1 MGREDLATETFL
13 LDANIFLEVLLDQQR
28 AEECLLLLRQLT
40 NSECTI
46 AITGFSLHSIGLK
59 LESRA
64 MKEGFRRFLTDC
76 MDSHYFLVHTSF
88 DDESDI
94 LFMSDTRQLDIDDAH
109 QYWAAKKLN
118 ARLVSFDK
126 DFDKTD
132 LRRFE
137 PEEILKELA

>member
-1 MGREDLATETFL
+1 MSLRRTITFL

-28 AEECLLLLRQLT
+28 AEECLSLLRQLT
-40 NSECTI
+40 ARECTI
-46 AITGFSLHSIGLK
+46 ALTGFSLHSIGLK

-76 MDSHYFLVHTSF
+76 MISHYFLLHTSF

-94 LFMSDTRQLDIDDAH
+94 LLMSDTRQLDIDDAH

-118 ARLVSFDK
+118 ARLVSFDA

-132 LRRFE
+132 IRRWE
-137 PEEILKELA
+137 PADIFKELQ